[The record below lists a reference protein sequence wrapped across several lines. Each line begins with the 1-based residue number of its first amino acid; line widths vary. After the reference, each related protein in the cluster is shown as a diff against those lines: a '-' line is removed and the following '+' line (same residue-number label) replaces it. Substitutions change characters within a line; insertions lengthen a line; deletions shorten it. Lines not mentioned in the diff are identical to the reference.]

1 MAIGLCEEEDKE
13 MRITDKADVG
23 GVNFQKPEKTKD
35 KASEGTAGEV
45 GSQEDQVTLS
55 GAAKDIGRLQME
67 VSKLPDVRT
76 DRVEELK
83 NAINSGTYNVKG
95 EAVAGKLLNNAI
107 IDELI

>member
-1 MAIGLCEEEDKE
+1 
-13 MRITDKADVG
+13 MRITDKVDVG

-35 KASEGTAGEV
+35 KASEGHAGEV
-45 GSQEDQVTLS
+45 ESKDDQITLS
-55 GAAKDIGRLQME
+55 GTAKEIGRLQAE

-83 NAINSGTYNVKG
+83 STINSGTYNVKG
-95 EAVAGKLLNNAI
+95 EAIAGKLLNNAI

>member
-1 MAIGLCEEEDKE
+1 MQ

-35 KASEGTAGEV
+35 KASEGAAGEV
-45 GSQEDQVTLS
+45 TSKDDQISLS
-55 GAAKDIGRLQME
+55 GAAKEIGRLQAE

-83 NAINSGTYNVKG
+83 SAINSGTYNVKG
-95 EAVAGKLLNNAI
+95 DAVAGKLLKNAI
-107 IDELI
+107 IDKLI

>member
-1 MAIGLCEEEDKE
+1 
-13 MRITDKADVG
+13 MRITDKVDVG

-35 KASEGTAGEV
+35 KASEGAAGET
-45 GSQEDQVTLS
+45 GAQDDQITLS
-55 GAAKDIGRLQME
+55 GTAKEIGRLQAE

-76 DRVEELK
+76 DKVDELK
-83 NAINSGTYNVKG
+83 NTINAGTYNVKG